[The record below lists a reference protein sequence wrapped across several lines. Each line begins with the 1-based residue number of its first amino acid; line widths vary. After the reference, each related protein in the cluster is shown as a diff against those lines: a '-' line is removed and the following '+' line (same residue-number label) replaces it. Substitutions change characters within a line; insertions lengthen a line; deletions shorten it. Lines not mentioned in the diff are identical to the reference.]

1 MSKEVHNKNHGPAG
15 MTIAEEGQVTTID
28 LLSFEILKK
37 FWNLFKSPLKR
48 EVFEIRKFLQENHI
62 TFDRILILPNQISTS
77 VSFKRILWS
86 RLF

>member
-37 FWNLFKSPLKR
+37 F
-48 EVFEIRKFLQENHI
+48 
-62 TFDRILILPNQISTS
+62 
-77 VSFKRILWS
+77 
-86 RLF
+86 